1 MGFFHSQE
9 EKRGIYNNLKKN
21 DLKTEETIFSGFI
34 LDNYKILTLKSLFR
48 NIFWRTI
55 FCLWRFLRVEL
66 SLIQTETPLA

>member
-9 EKRGIYNNLKKN
+9 EKRGIYNNLKKI

-48 NIFWRTI
+48 NIF
-55 FCLWRFLRVEL
+55 
-66 SLIQTETPLA
+66 